1 MAPFAT
7 HDGQTAE
14 YQDIDTDR
22 WTVPD
27 LMDFDYY
34 VDEDERLAHES
45 AAQRKRL
52 QERDRRLYR
61 EQIEQAVT
69 ATPEHTPRHR
79 SRALRRWL
87 TARRKAEDPSLRPL
101 LPGAVFARGQRL
113 VSIIVG
119 ALGFFAGVGVASA
132 LLRYD
137 GEHPVNVSWYVFVLV
152 IVQILLVSATVGA
165 WYARR
170 SSPVRTAVQDFSL
183 LGHLIRPLFSRA
195 ARWVQRQRL
204 AHAPAGVRERAQ
216 AKKGLLESH
225 YRLYGPASYL
235 PVLIPAQIFGIGFN
249 VGAILITIALE
260 WFTDLAFGWGSAL
273 NVQPETIHS
282 IAHAVA
288 LPWSWLF
295 GEGVGFP
302 TLEQV
307 AGTRI
312 NLKDPLYLLNA
323 EHLRSWR
330 WFLVLSVFTYGLVP
344 RLVMLG
350 LSLLT
355 QRRTLASL
363 PFTHQRTQALYARM
377 ITPSLETAA
386 AGSGVG
392 PEMPIP
398 APLKPL
404 TTPRSAPRPEVVS
417 QPGPETKPEP
427 PPTPAAKPVERRAP
441 PVTPQAEPK
450 VEPPSAPA
458 PEPKAERP
466 AEPTTPAPPPPAA
479 QEPPPEPEPKAA
491 PAPQLKRPTE
501 PEPEPEPEPEAEST
515 LPPRPEPLPETQPP
529 PVPEPEP
536 GPTAEPEPEP
546 EVAPTPRPP
555 APAAG
560 VEIAPDACV
569 LMIHVDV
576 ADVLEEAD
584 HARLQQMLLQ
594 HSGWRVAASATF
606 GGGSAMA
613 AQALGLI
620 ENSHW
625 QAPPARVALIQDG
638 SQPPITEGLRFLR
651 SVRAAAGE
659 QAQVLLALVGDPEG
673 DDPLPPLAEF
683 DFSDWQRKIEQLGD
697 PYLRLEML
705 AGAEEEDS

>member
-34 VDEDERLAHES
+34 VDDDERLAHES

-427 PPTPAAKPVERRAP
+427 PP
-441 PVTPQAEPK
+441 
-450 VEPPSAPA
+450 
-458 PEPKAERP
+458 
-466 AEPTTPAPPPPAA
+466 
-479 QEPPPEPEPKAA
+479 EPEPKAA

-501 PEPEPEPEPEAEST
+501 PEPERDLVQPEPEPEPEPEAEST
-515 LPPRPEPLPETQPP
+515 LPPRPEPSPETQPP
-529 PVPEPEP
+529 PVPEP